1 MTGAIGRLAALL
13 LLLASLLPAAPAAAD
28 TTGQDRMIE
37 RARIVL
43 DALLDDPNYAQMRV
57 YVQNAY
63 AVMVVPDLL
72 KGSFFIGAQHGV
84 GVMVIRNPQTG
95 GWGQPAFYD
104 LYGGSLGLQFGGQS
118 SEVVFTIMNQA
129 AVDKVVNSGIK
140 LGADAGVAIGRLGAG
155 IGAATTVRFGED
167 IYVFAKSKGLF
178 GGFSVDGT
186 YIRAKDDW
194 NAGYYGQPVRSHDI
208 LRDFGQPHSQ
218 DVAALRDAL
227 SRF

>member
-1 MTGAIGRLAALL
+1 MLGRIGRLAGLVL
-13 LLLASLLPAAPAAAD
+13 MLAGVLAASARAD
-28 TTGQDRMIE
+28 TTGQERMIE
-37 RARIVL
+37 RARLVL
-43 DALLDDPNYAQMRV
+43 DTLLDDPNYAQMRV

-72 KGSFFIGAQHGV
+72 KGSFFIGAEHGV
-84 GVMVIRNPQTG
+84 GVMLIRNPQTG

-118 SEVVFTIMNQA
+118 SDVVFTIMNQA

-140 LGADAGVAIGRLGAG
+140 LGADAAVAVGRLGAG

-178 GGFSVDGT
+178 GGFSIDGT
-186 YIRAKDDW
+186 YIRAKDNW
-194 NAGYYGQPVRSHDI
+194 NTSFYGQPVRSHDV
-208 LRDFGQPHSQ
+208 LRDFGQPRSQ
-218 DVAALRDAL
+218 DVADLREAL